1 MKRIWEEHSKLREQ
15 LKPSSKNR
23 VSVSQ
28 ELTKGQWDWS
38 RVNLIRFLH
47 ELKQEVIEEFI

>member
-47 ELKQEVIEEFI
+47 ELQQEVIEEFI